1 MDVTRRQFIKIT
13 SGSITAAV
21 AAEAAG
27 LGADASM
34 AQARA
39 QTVPMK
45 SGELV
50 PKVCPTLPSMQTLEV

>member
-27 LGADASM
+27 LDANTNM
-34 AQARA
+34 AQARV
-39 QTVPMK
+39 QRGPIK
-45 SGELV
+45 SGKLV
-50 PKVCPTLPSMQTLEV
+50 PKV